1 MQQAW
6 DMRGSNKAYARRT
19 FCNHVCSLCLC
30 NVQAASQVF
39 TLLANCFPS
48 LHCTYKLLTESS
60 PYIQTS
66 SRVFTLRSNCFL
78 SLPWRSNTSMPK
90 CVRNIMKTDGFPT
103 LRPPD
108 ACKSNDNQRFFN
120 NSAPNCFRNTMK
132 TNGFLTLRH
141 AIASETQ

>member
-1 MQQAW
+1 MFIQQAW

-66 SRVFTLRSNCFL
+66 SHVFTLRTNCFF
-78 SLPWRSNTSMPK
+78 SLAWFSNTSAPN
-90 CVRNIMKTDGFPT
+90 CFRNAMKTNGFPT
-103 LRPPD
+103 LRPPG
-108 ACKSNDNQRFFN
+108 ACKSNENQQLFN
-120 NSAPNCFRNTMK
+120 TSAPNC
-132 TNGFLTLRH
+132 LQVTLFGHQSCAR
-141 AIASETQ
+141 A